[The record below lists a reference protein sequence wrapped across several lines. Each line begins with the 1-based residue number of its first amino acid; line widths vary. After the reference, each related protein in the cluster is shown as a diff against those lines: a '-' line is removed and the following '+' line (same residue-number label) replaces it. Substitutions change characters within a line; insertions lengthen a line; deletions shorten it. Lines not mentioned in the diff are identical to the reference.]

1 MPSRETAPYAG
12 SNVVARI
19 RNAFVVLLEYFV
31 NSSDFLLGVNL
42 KLMTVPLLS
51 SFLCG
56 IAVAEDSQ
64 RAIQTE
70 TLIQTTSAWDGMP
83 YKTYPGGQPQITV
96 LRVTIPPHTV
106 MKWHSHPIPNAGY
119 ILVGD
124 LTIEKK
130 DGTRRHFVAGQAIT
144 ETVDSVH
151 RGLTGSE
158 PAVVIVFY
166 AGAVGKSL
174 SY

>member
-1 MPSRETAPYAG
+1 M
-12 SNVVARI
+12 
-19 RNAFVVLLEYFV
+19 EYFV
-31 NSSDFLLGVNL
+31 NSSVSLLGVNL
-42 KLMTVPLLS
+42 KRMTVTLLS
-51 SFLCG
+51 SLLCG
-56 IAVAEDSQ
+56 VAAAEDSQ
-64 RAIQTE
+64 RPIQTE

-96 LRVTIPPHTV
+96 HKVTIPPHTV

-119 ILVGD
+119 ILAGD

-130 DGTRRHFVAGQAIT
+130 DGTKRHFVAGQAIT

-158 PAVVIVFY
+158 PAVLIVFY
-166 AGAVGKSL
+166 SGVVEKPL
-174 SY
+174 FY

>member
-1 MPSRETAPYAG
+1 
-12 SNVVARI
+12 
-19 RNAFVVLLEYFV
+19 
-31 NSSDFLLGVNL
+31 
-42 KLMTVPLLS
+42 
-51 SFLCG
+51 
-56 IAVAEDSQ
+56 
-64 RAIQTE
+64 
-70 TLIQTTSAWDGMP
+70 MP

-96 LRVTIPPHTV
+96 LKVTIPPHTV

-119 ILVGD
+119 ILAGD

-158 PAVVIVFY
+158 PAVLIVFY
-166 AGAVGKSL
+166 SGVVEKPLFLLESVLPEKESGSDLPQRLTHVPPLSGCSVADETVSL
-174 SY
+174 